1 MLEILTISVN
11 AKRAINYL
19 NIWLIAENKLKLFSI
34 KASSFVIDAKLMNAK
49 YNKAKV
55 LKDLTTLPLSTFC

>member
-1 MLEILTISVN
+1 MCWKFLIISVN

-34 KASSFVIDAKLMNAK
+34 QAASFVIDAKLMNAK
-49 YNKAKV
+49 C
-55 LKDLTTLPLSTFC
+55 L